1 MFWIDKYYIILVL
14 PTVILALY
22 AQAKVNSTFNRY
34 RQERS
39 LRGMTGQEVAVQ
51 MLRNAGIL
59 DVPVQ
64 MVAGH
69 LTDHYDPRNRVLR
82 LSESVFNSSSIAAV
96 GVAAH
101 EAGHAIQH
109 QEGYAPLHLRN
120 AIVPLTRIGSS
131 LSMPLILIGILM
143 GGLTN
148 ATSAT
153 NIGWYIIIAGIAL
166 FGVAVLFQVITLP
179 VEFNASRRALVTL
192 RDTQILMDDEVG
204 KARKVLSAAALT
216 YVAAMAQALANLLR
230 LLLIVGGRRGR
241 DD

>member
-1 MFWIDKYYIILVL
+1 MFWIDKYYILLVL

-39 LRGMTGQEVAVQ
+39 YRGMTGQEVAMQ
-51 MLRNAGIL
+51 MLRNAGIM

-69 LTDHYDPRNRVLR
+69 LTDHYDPKNRVLR
-82 LSESVFNSSSIAAV
+82 LSESVFNSSSIAAI

-120 AIVPLTRIGSS
+120 AIIPLTRIGSS
-131 LSMPLILIGILM
+131 LSMPLIFVGIAL
-143 GGLTN
+143 GGLS
-148 ATSAT
+148 SAASAM
-153 NIGWYIIIAGIAL
+153 NMGWYIIVAGIAL

-179 VEFNASRRALVTL
+179 VEFNASRRALATL
-192 RDTQILMDDEVG
+192 GSTQILMEDEVK

-230 LLLIVGGRRGR
+230 LILIVGGRRR
-241 DD
+241 ND

>member
-1 MFWIDKYYIILVL
+1 MFWIDQYYILLVL

-39 LRGMTGQEVAVQ
+39 YRGMTGQEVAVQ
-51 MLRNAGIL
+51 MLRNAGIM
-59 DVPVQ
+59 DVPVE

-69 LTDHYDPRNRVLR
+69 LTDHYDPKNRVLR
-82 LSESVFNSSSIAAV
+82 LSESVFNSSSIAAI

-109 QEGYAPLHLRN
+109 QEGYGPLHLRN
-120 AIVPLTRIGSS
+120 AIIPLTRIGST
-131 LSMPLILIGILM
+131 LSMPLIFIGIAM
-143 GGLTN
+143 GGLSN
-148 ATSAT
+148 AVSAM
-153 NIGWYIIIAGIAL
+153 NMGWYIIVAGIAL
-166 FGVAVLFQVITLP
+166 FGVAVLFQLITLP

-192 RDTQILMDDEVG
+192 GSTQILTEDEVK

-216 YVAAMAQALANLLR
+216 YVAAMAQAVANLLR
-230 LLLIVGGRRGR
+230 LLLIVGGRRR

>member
-1 MFWIDKYYIILVL
+1 MFWIDKYYILLVL

-39 LRGMTGQEVAVQ
+39 YRGMTGQEVAMQ

-69 LTDHYDPRNRVLR
+69 LTDHYDPKNRVLR
-82 LSESVFNSSSIAAV
+82 LSESVFNSSSIAAI

-120 AIVPLTRIGSS
+120 AIIPLTRIGSS
-131 LSMPLILIGILM
+131 LSMPLIFVGIAL
-143 GGLTN
+143 GGLSST
-148 ATSAT
+148 ASAM
-153 NIGWYIIIAGIAL
+153 NMGWYIIVAGIAL
-166 FGVAVLFQVITLP
+166 FGAAVLFQVITLP
-179 VEFNASRRALVTL
+179 VEFNASRRALATL
-192 RDTQILMDDEVG
+192 GSTQILMEDEVK

-216 YVAAMAQALANLLR
+216 YVAAMAQAVANLLR
-230 LLLIVGGRRGR
+230 LILIVGGRRR
-241 DD
+241 ND

>member
-1 MFWIDKYYIILVL
+1 MFWIDQYYILLVL

-39 LRGMTGQEVAVQ
+39 YRGMTGQEVAVQ
-51 MLRNAGIL
+51 MLRNAGIM

-69 LTDHYDPRNRVLR
+69 LTDHYDPKNRVLR
-82 LSESVFNSSSIAAV
+82 LSESVFNSSSIAAI

-109 QEGYAPLHLRN
+109 QEGYGPLHLRN
-120 AIVPLTRIGSS
+120 AIIPLTRIGSS
-131 LSMPLILIGILM
+131 LSMPLIFIGIAM
-143 GGLTN
+143 GGLS
-148 ATSAT
+148 SAASAM
-153 NIGWYIIIAGIAL
+153 NMGWYIIVAGIAL

-192 RDTQILMDDEVG
+192 ESTQILMEDEVK

-216 YVAAMAQALANLLR
+216 YVAAMAQAVANLLR
-230 LLLIVGGRRGR
+230 LLLIVGGRRR